1 MTSKYPNSSYFI
13 EVFSL
18 IVAMSAVASF
28 AFSEKPVQ
36 FNIMKK
42 TTHWVTFL
50 ITFSLLAGTNL
61 PVVIAAEKP
70 IVEIFSASKTEL
82 DLNDTNVKIDFE
94 AVFSHPDGIE
104 SLSTKLLLTNS
115 KNNSISS
122 NLTRVDSPV
131 NYSSTKVTFRGSIIL
146 PRDFIPDVYT
156 YSLDGVYHN
165 LKNGIR
171 ISSGIVNGPKLRDVK
186 GAESGIIVR
195 SSGYLDLSYSTINGP
210 AYGYQSGVYFENP
223 SKYLSEPAPIW
234 KVGEVVLL
242 EKYFEL
248 TIPDTELQVSSKTPL
263 VCESVG
269 KTLKLISAGDCNYE
283 VSLPRTKNYLAK
295 RINQTVQ
302 ITSARSSQK
311 LFVGTVPNQLASKL
325 PITIKLDSVYS
336 SGLSVAEL
344 VFPSSIT
351 PEICDVAGYT
361 LKLFG
366 SGTCLLTYKTE
377 GNSSYLPSDVYTQT
391 ILIERQNQTITHLL
405 PQTVDIKV
413 KTFALTATASG
424 GGPIT
429 YSTASN
435 EYCSISGSTLNLL
448 KPGNCSVTATQSG
461 TSILAP
467 ISAAATIMIVGSV
480 APVTKSIICAKGK
493 STKKIKGESPKC
505 PKGYKIK
512 K

>member
-1 MTSKYPNSSYFI
+1 M
-13 EVFSL
+13 
-18 IVAMSAVASF
+18 
-28 AFSEKPVQ
+28 Q
-36 FNIMKK
+36 KK
-42 TTHWVTFL
+42 THWVTFL
-50 ITFSLLAGTNL
+50 ISFSLLTGTNL

-94 AVFSHPDGIE
+94 AVFSHTDGIE
-104 SLSTKLLLTNS
+104 ILSTKLLLTNS

-302 ITSARSSQK
+302 IS
-311 LFVGTVPNQLASKL
+311 
-325 PITIKLDSVYS
+325 
-336 SGLSVAEL
+336 
-344 VFPSSIT
+344 
-351 PEICDVAGYT
+351 
-361 LKLFG
+361 
-366 SGTCLLTYKTE
+366 
-377 GNSSYLPSDVYTQT
+377 
-391 ILIERQNQTITHLL
+391 
-405 PQTVDIKV
+405 
-413 KTFALTATASG
+413 
-424 GGPIT
+424 
-429 YSTASN
+429 
-435 EYCSISGSTLNLL
+435 
-448 KPGNCSVTATQSG
+448 
-461 TSILAP
+461 
-467 ISAAATIMIVGSV
+467 
-480 APVTKSIICAKGK
+480 
-493 STKKIKGESPKC
+493 
-505 PKGYKIK
+505 
-512 K
+512 